1 MKTIR
6 NVIAKLSAKVFLGDE
21 AARNQEWLD
30 ITIDYTVN
38 LCLAQRQL
46 RHFRGWSRHLV
57 HWFLPRCIKLRKQ
70 YNRAKTIIAP
80 ILAQR
85 LETIALAEKGIG
97 KMPNDATGWMH
108 EVAQGKPYDPV
119 GVQLGLS
126 IVALHTTSDLL
137 THILTDLCKY
147 PEYIDRMRDEVRQVL
162 GEHGWQKT
170 SLYHLKLVDS
180 VMKESQRVVPASMGT
195 FVHCIEQP
203 KNKQN
208 DIRN

>member
-6 NVIAKLSAKVFLGDE
+6 NVVAKLSAKVFLGDE
-21 AARNQEWLD
+21 AVRNQEWLD

-46 RHFRGWSRHLV
+46 RHFRGWSRYLV

-70 YNRAKTIIAP
+70 FNRAKTIIAP

-85 LETIALAEKGIG
+85 MEAIALAEKGVG
-97 KMPNDATGWMH
+97 KMPNDATAWIH
-108 EVAQGKPYDPV
+108 EVAQGKSYDPV

-137 THILTDLCKY
+137 THILTDLCKH
-147 PEYIDRMRDEVRQVL
+147 PEYIELMRDEVRQVL
-162 GEHGWQKT
+162 SEHGWQKT
-170 SLYHLKLVDS
+170 SLYRMKLVDS

-195 FVHCIEQP
+195 LFIVLNSQ
-203 KNKQN
+203 KVT
-208 DIRN
+208 

>member
-6 NVIAKLSAKVFLGDE
+6 NVVAKLSAKVFLGDE
-21 AARNQEWLD
+21 AVHNQEWLD

-57 HWFLPRCIKLRKQ
+57 HWFLPRCIKLRQ
-70 YNRAKTIIAP
+70 QFNRAKTIIAP

-85 LETIALAEKGIG
+85 MGAIALAEKNEG
-97 KMPNDATGWMH
+97 KMPNDAVGWMH
-108 EVAQGKPYDPV
+108 EVAQGKSYDPV

-126 IVALHTTSDLL
+126 IVALHTTSDLF
-137 THILTDLCKY
+137 THILTDLCKH
-147 PEYIDRMRDEVRQVL
+147 PEYIERMRDEIRQVL
-162 GEHGWQKT
+162 NEYGWQKE
-170 SLYHLKLVDS
+170 SLYRMKLVDS

-195 FVHCIEQP
+195 LSVSSSSFQSNV
-203 KNKQN
+203 
-208 DIRN
+208 RN